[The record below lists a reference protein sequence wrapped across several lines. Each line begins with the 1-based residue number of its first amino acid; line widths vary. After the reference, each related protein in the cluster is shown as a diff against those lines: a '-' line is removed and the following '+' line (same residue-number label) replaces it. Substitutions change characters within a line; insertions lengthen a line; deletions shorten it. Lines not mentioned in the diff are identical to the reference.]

1 MFLHNIVD
9 EKLISSE
16 THDADKRVLPEDW
29 IDLERL
35 FALDRK
41 EFMDP
46 LTERI
51 FEDILEDQLEAIKY
65 GPITLVGLN
74 YYGAVLA
81 SVIGYKYN
89 IPFTYYFDDRNIVDE
104 IENELHDMKSNH
116 LIIITD
122 VMVTGKTIYS
132 LVNSLCESKMVDK
145 DTRIDV
151 IVLFERKSKDSF
163 ISMAR
168 VNTRIRDIYIL
179 NDDFEKDEFVNAC
192 ERRKI

>member
-9 EKLISSE
+9 ENLISSE
-16 THDADKRVLPEDW
+16 SHDADKRVLPGDW
-29 IDLERL
+29 INLERL

-132 LVNSLCESKMVDK
+132 LVNSLYESRMADK

-168 VNTRIRDIYIL
+168 VNTRIRSIYIL
-179 NDDFEKDEFVNAC
+179 NDDF
-192 ERRKI
+192 

>member
-145 DTRIDV
+145 NTRIDV

>member
-1 MFLHNIVD
+1 MFLHNIVE
-9 EKLISSE
+9 EKLIPPAL
-16 THDADKRVLPEDW
+16 HDADKKVLPGDW

-51 FEDILEDQLEAIKY
+51 FEDILEDQLDAIKY
-65 GPITLVGLN
+65 GPITLIGLN
-74 YYGAVLA
+74 YYGAILA

-89 IPFTYYFDDRNIVDE
+89 IPFTYCFDDRNIVDE

-132 LVNSLCESKMVDK
+132 LVNSLCGSKLVGK

-151 IVLFERKSKDSF
+151 IVLFERKSKDSL

-179 NDDFEKDEFVNAC
+179 NDDFEKDDAVSVC
-192 ERRKI
+192 ERR